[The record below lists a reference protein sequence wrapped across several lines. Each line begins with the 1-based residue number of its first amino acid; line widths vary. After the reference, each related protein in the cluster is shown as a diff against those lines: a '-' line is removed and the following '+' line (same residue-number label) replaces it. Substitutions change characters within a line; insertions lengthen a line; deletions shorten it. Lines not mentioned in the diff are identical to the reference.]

1 MEDDGS
7 CFHRESCN
15 GELVV
20 ASDSHAR
27 RPRGQELK
35 DRLPRMEVQMKPVT
49 EQLDRV
55 KDLAFPEL
63 GSLQDWEAS
72 GRPNRQIRVKS
83 KRDEDPA
90 EDNVDWEEGWGPND
104 LEC

>member
-1 MEDDGS
+1 
-7 CFHRESCN
+7 
-15 GELVV
+15 
-20 ASDSHAR
+20 
-27 RPRGQELK
+27 
-35 DRLPRMEVQMKPVT
+35 MEVQMKPVT

-55 KDLAFPEL
+55 KDLGFPEL

-72 GRPNRQIRVKS
+72 GRPMYIKSVEVEVEFCWVEGQVEEAPSRQIRVKS

>member
-1 MEDDGS
+1 MEDNGS

-35 DRLPRMEVQMKPVT
+35 DRLQRMEPP
-49 EQLDRV
+49 R
-55 KDLAFPEL
+55 L
-63 GSLQDWEAS
+63 GSEWKANVEEAPS
-72 GRPNRQIRVKS
+72 RQIRVKS

>member
-1 MEDDGS
+1 
-7 CFHRESCN
+7 
-15 GELVV
+15 
-20 ASDSHAR
+20 
-27 RPRGQELK
+27 
-35 DRLPRMEVQMKPVT
+35 MEVQMKPVT

-55 KDLAFPEL
+55 KDLAFPEF

-72 GRPNRQIRVKS
+72 GRPKYIKTVDVEVEVEFCWVEGQVEEVPSRQIRVKS

-90 EDNVDWEEGWGPND
+90 EGNVDWEEDWGPND